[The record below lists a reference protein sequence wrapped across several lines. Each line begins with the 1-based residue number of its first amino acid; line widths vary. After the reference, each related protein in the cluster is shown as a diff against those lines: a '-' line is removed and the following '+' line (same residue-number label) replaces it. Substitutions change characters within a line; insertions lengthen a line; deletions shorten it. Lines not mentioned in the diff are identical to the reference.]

1 MSPDNRI
8 NILRHALHLFAA
20 RGYDAVSVQEI
31 VEAAGVTKPT
41 LYHYFENKRGLL
53 EALLTTYHTDLHIAV
68 KKAAKFDNNLVINL
82 RNIMQAYFDFALQNP
97 TFYQYQLSMQ
107 YAPPD
112 SAAHQ
117 AIANR
122 NRQIFEIIHM
132 LFAQALPHMQGRH
145 RRYAVSFIGMIDTYI
160 TLVLNGHTQFDDQLV
175 YDAVHQFMH
184 GIYS

>member
-1 MSPDNRI
+1 MSSDNRG
-8 NILRHALHLFAA
+8 NILHQALELFAA

-31 VEAAGVTKPT
+31 VEAAAVTKPT
-41 LYHYFENKRGLL
+41 LYHYFGNKRGLL
-53 EALLTTYHTDLHIAV
+53 DALLNTYHGELYDAV
-68 KKAAKFDNNLVINL
+68 QAAAEFQDNLVMNL
-82 RNIMQAYFDFALQNP
+82 RGIMQAYFAFALQHP

-117 AIANR
+117 AIADCNQR
-122 NRQIFEIIHM
+122 LFEVIHT

-145 RRYAVSFIGMIDTYI
+145 RRYAVSFIGMVDTYI
-160 TLVLNGHTQFDDQLV
+160 TLVLNGHTQYNAQLV

>member
-1 MSPDNRI
+1 MSSDNRS
-8 NILRHALHLFAA
+8 NILHHALRLFAA

-53 EALLTTYHTDLHIAV
+53 DALLNAYHTELYTTV
-68 KKAAKFDNNLVINL
+68 QKAAAFENDLVMNL
-82 RNIMQAYFDFALQNP
+82 RNIMQAYFAFALENP

-107 YAPPD
+107 YAPPH

-117 AIANR
+117 AIADR
-122 NRQIFEIIHM
+122 NKQVFDVIHT

-160 TLVLNGHTQFDDQLV
+160 TLVLTGHTQFDDQLV

>member
-1 MSPDNRI
+1 MTPDNRS
-8 NILRHALHLFAA
+8 NILHHALRLFAA

-53 EALLTTYHTDLHIAV
+53 DALLNAHHTNLYASV
-68 KKAAKFDNNLVINL
+68 QKAAAFDNDLVMNL
-82 RNIMQAYFDFALQNP
+82 RNIMQAYFAFALENP

-107 YAPPD
+107 YAPPH
-112 SAAHQ
+112 SAAYQ
-117 AIANR
+117 AIADR
-122 NRQIFEIIHM
+122 NKQVFEVIHI